1 MFYSFLLKF
10 LCIVVTLKT
19 LRTDRNL
26 PVEKLKLISDVKGS
40 DSVLPN
46 CFKILLGILERPV
59 TLLFLMY
66 FKQLLTLPSDG
77 GVKRKDLFPAQE
89 GSQWNFNCFWN
100 SILHLF
106 SCVAK
111 EFVWRVFY
119 FRTIC
124 NNISIKLN
132 IFVECLDF
140 LFKTIISLI
149 QSHMLLTFFL
159 FSLRYIL

>member
-1 MFYSFLLKF
+1 MKF

-77 GVKRKDLFPAQE
+77 GVKRKDLFPTQE
-89 GSQWNFNCFWN
+89 GSQ
-100 SILHLF
+100 
-106 SCVAK
+106 
-111 EFVWRVFY
+111 
-119 FRTIC
+119 
-124 NNISIKLN
+124 
-132 IFVECLDF
+132 
-140 LFKTIISLI
+140 
-149 QSHMLLTFFL
+149 
-159 FSLRYIL
+159 